1 MITGDNRGI
10 YLGIGVYDSKNSRYS
25 SIPQLEKGQISVE
38 SIVGA
43 GKAGIELLKMD
54 SEEDLKAWMDVQD
67 GAQGPAGA
75 PGATGPQGEQGPVGP
90 KGDKGAQGPEGPTG
104 PIGPTGPAGE
114 QGLIGP
120 KGDAG
125 PQGVP
130 GEQGPQGLK
139 GNTGGQG
146 PQGLT
151 GPAGPQG
158 QTGPMGPKGDT
169 GAQGPQGAT
178 GPQGSAG
185 ATGAKGDKGDTGA
198 TGAAGPAGPQGLQ
211 GPVGATGPQGVGLVP
226 GVPAAKT
233 LSLSTAYQATDVTK
247 SAFIS
252 VMAETIYS
260 VTLASPTMSDT
271 VELRIGPA
279 SDVANGGGYKAASW
293 KSGISAGLTVSVG
306 LSVTNRGQ
314 LTAMIPPNWYFA
326 IRRTAGSTAT
336 IAEANVQP
344 LS

>member
-169 GAQGPQGAT
+169 GAQGI
-178 GPQGSAG
+178 
-185 ATGAKGDKGDTGA
+185 KGDTGP
-198 TGAAGPAGPQGLQ
+198 AGPAGPT
-211 GPVGATGPQGVGLVP
+211 GPAGATGPQGVGLVP

>member
-125 PQGVP
+125 NAGAQGI
-130 GEQGPQGLK
+130 K
-139 GNTGGQG
+139 GD
-146 PQGLT
+146 T
-151 GPAGPQG
+151 GPAGPAG
-158 QTGPMGPKGDT
+158 PTGP
-169 GAQGPQGAT
+169 AGAT

>member
-1 MITGDNRGI
+1 M
-10 YLGIGVYDSKNSRYS
+10 
-25 SIPQLEKGQISVE
+25 
-38 SIVGA
+38 
-43 GKAGIELLKMD
+43 
-54 SEEDLKAWMDVQD
+54 
-67 GAQGPAGA
+67 
-75 PGATGPQGEQGPVGP
+75 
-90 KGDKGAQGPEGPTG
+90 
-104 PIGPTGPAGE
+104 
-114 QGLIGP
+114 
-120 KGDAG
+120 
-125 PQGVP
+125 
-130 GEQGPQGLK
+130 
-139 GNTGGQG
+139 
-146 PQGLT
+146 
-151 GPAGPQG
+151 
-158 QTGPMGPKGDT
+158 
-169 GAQGPQGAT
+169 
-178 GPQGSAG
+178 
-185 ATGAKGDKGDTGA
+185 
-198 TGAAGPAGPQGLQ
+198 
-211 GPVGATGPQGVGLVP
+211 P